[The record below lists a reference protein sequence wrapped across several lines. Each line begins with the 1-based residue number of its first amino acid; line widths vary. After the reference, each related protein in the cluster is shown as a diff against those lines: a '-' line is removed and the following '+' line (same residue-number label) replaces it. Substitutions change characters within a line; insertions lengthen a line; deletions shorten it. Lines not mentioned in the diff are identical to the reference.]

1 MRLRLPIAIVLLALT
16 AMISCKKS
24 DGPTTAEFQAITF
37 KFGTDATPITITQAT
52 QTLNNL
58 PRSCDPTQLVATPVL
73 PTGFTISPDPSTAK
87 NYTTGVTYTI
97 TNAQGNT
104 YTMQIS
110 APVYHAVNNPYGI
123 YTPKHLSD
131 IRNGL

>member
-1 MRLRLPIAIVLLALT
+1 MKLRLPLAIVLLALT
-16 AMISCKKS
+16 AIISCKKS

-37 KFGTDATPITITQAT
+37 KFGSDATPITIDQAT
-52 QTLNNL
+52 QILKNL

-73 PTGFTISPDPSTAK
+73 PSGFTITPDPTTAK
-87 NYTTGVTYTI
+87 NYTTGVTYTV

-110 APVYHAVNNPYGI
+110 APVYHAVN
-123 YTPKHLSD
+123 
-131 IRNGL
+131 